1 MKKTLS
7 TKDYF
12 LFGLIILLII
22 LLLLSMNQVDRQWLK
37 LTRMEST
44 LAEQSKDVSAIRG
57 LVSKLQQRISN
68 ISLQPQ
74 VTPNTQT
81 TSGAQIASKNG
92 KINKQNEIDQ
102 IPEAFKREYEAT
114 QKEDYALGGW
124 FVDSFGNS
132 IKTITPLVA
141 TSAYASTVQA
151 RVLESLLTRDSDTLK
166 WQGKLAKSWQV
177 SDDGLTITFQLRDD
191 VVFSD
196 GEPFDSSDVVFTF
209 NFIMN
214 EKIDAPSLRAY
225 YKQMDSV
232 VANGKYEVIFKY
244 KEPYFK
250 ALAFSGGMDI
260 LAEHFYAPYLETPE
274 KFNESKGLL
283 IGTGPYRLV
292 DPKNWTSDQ
301 DGIELIRNNR
311 YWGPVTPSFD
321 RVSWRIIQN
330 DSARLTTFRNGD
342 IDLYGDAQPIDFEKL
357 KDDKQLNEISNRFN
371 YVSPI
376 GSYSYIGWNQELNK
390 KPTRFAD
397 KRVRQAM
404 TWLIDKQKIIDDVYL
419 GYRSPAVSSFGE
431 GSPQHDPNLKPR
443 KYDIEKG
450 KALLKEAGFE
460 DRDGDG
466 LLEDKEG
473 KPFEFEYIYFGNNE
487 TTKREMLVL
496 KDMYARAGIKL
507 IPKPSEWPVMLEHL
521 DKKDFEVIRLGWGG
535 TLESDLFQ
543 IFHSDQI
550 KDGDNRTAYKNKEL
564 DKLIEEARKEVDKE
578 KRMVLW
584 QKAEKILYDDLP
596 YTFLSRS
603 GELGFASKRIK
614 NQRMTKLGLNTGSL
628 ENYIPKALQ
637 KHAN

>member
-1 MKKTLS
+1 MKKTLT

-12 LFGLIILLII
+12 LFGLIILLVV

-44 LAEQSKDVSAIRG
+44 IAEQSKDVSAIRA
-57 LVSKLQQRISN
+57 LVSKLQQKISN

-74 VTPNTQT
+74 QVQTASNTQT
-81 TSGAQIASKNG
+81 SPNPNANS
-92 KINKQNEIDQ
+92 QNEIDQ
-102 IPEAFKREYEAT
+102 IPEAFKHEYEAT
-114 QKEDYALGGW
+114 QKEDYAQGGW
-124 FVDSFGNS
+124 FVSSFGNT

-141 TSAYASTVQA
+141 TSGYASEVQG

-177 SDDGLTITFQLRDD
+177 SEDGLTITFQLRDN

-214 EKIDAPSLRAY
+214 EKIKAPSTRAY
-225 YKQMDSV
+225 YKQIDSV
-232 VANGKYEVIFKY
+232 VAKGKYEVVFKY

-250 ALAFSGGMDI
+250 ALAFAGGMDI
-260 LAEHFYAPYLETPE
+260 LSESFYSPYLENPE
-274 KFNESKGLL
+274 KFNKSKGLL

-292 DPKNWTSDQ
+292 DPKNWTADQ

-342 IDLYGDAQPIDFEKL
+342 IDLYDDAQPIDFDKL
-357 KDDKQLNEISNRFN
+357 KDDKQINEISKPFN
-371 YVSPI
+371 YTSAI
-376 GSYSYIGWNQELNK
+376 STYSYIGWNQELDK

-404 TWLIDKQKIIDDVYL
+404 TWIIDKQKIIDVVYL
-419 GYRSPAVSSFGE
+419 GYRTPAVSPFGDTL
-431 GSPQHDPNLKPR
+431 QHNASLKPR
-443 KYDIEKG
+443 KQDIEKG
-450 KALLKEAGFE
+450 KALLKEAGYE

-466 LLEDKEG
+466 VIEDEDG
-473 KPFEFEYIYFGNNE
+473 KPFEFKMIYFGKKE
-487 TTKREMLVL
+487 TTKRMVLLL

-507 IPKPSEWPVMLEHL
+507 IPVPSEWPVMLEHL
-521 DKKDFEVIRLGWGG
+521 DKKDFEAITLAWGG
-535 TLESDLFQ
+535 ALESDLYQ
-543 IFHSDQI
+543 IFHSSQI
-550 KDGDNRTAYKNKEL
+550 KEGDNRTAYVNKEL
-564 DKLIEEARKEVDKE
+564 DAIIEEARKTVDE
-578 KRMVLW
+578 PKRMKLW

-596 YTFLSRS
+596 YTFLMRR

-614 NQRMTKLGLNTGSL
+614 NQRMTKVGLNTGSL